1 MGFSD
6 NDSESDSDVEA
17 GDARK
22 DSVASD
28 VSFASYICVDC
39 SALCENGL
47 IASKFPISFI
57 GWEYLCKTYLSC
69 ICSYPIIIFY
79 MLSHFLI
86 LTKIHEQLSNI
97 CIYLLLKQA

>member
-28 VSFASYICVDC
+28 VSFANIYIYVVC

-47 IASKFPISFI
+47 IARQVSNFFSWL
-57 GWEYLCKTYLSC
+57 G
-69 ICSYPIIIFY
+69 IF
-79 MLSHFLI
+79 M
-86 LTKIHEQLSNI
+86 
-97 CIYLLLKQA
+97 

>member
-28 VSFASYICVDC
+28 VSFASYVCVVC

-47 IASKFPISFI
+47 IASKSFQ
-57 GWEYLCKTYLSC
+57 
-69 ICSYPIIIFY
+69 F
-79 MLSHFLI
+79 
-86 LTKIHEQLSNI
+86 
-97 CIYLLLKQA
+97 LLLVGNIYVKLISAVFVHIQSLFSICFKRL